1 VFALVSAGHFRV
13 RHETGAGSWLPVLA
27 IGSAVIVLVT
37 FAVTTLVAEPATA
50 VALVVILALSVA
62 LDLGW
67 KRRRAMHPVP
77 V

>member
-1 VFALVSAGHFRV
+1 
-13 RHETGAGSWLPVLA
+13 
-27 IGSAVIVLVT
+27 VIVLVT

-67 KRRRAMHPVP
+67 KRRRDRHPAP
-77 V
+77 A

>member
-1 VFALVSAGHFRV
+1 MTALMQ
-13 RHETGAGSWLPVLA
+13 P
-27 IGSAVIVLVT
+27 
-37 FAVTTLVAEPATA
+37 EPATA